1 MLIAVEALFLIVLPV
16 AGGHDGV
23 VISKQAADMYIAS
36 VATLTIY
43 VARGIAGKEVLPP
56 FNPTTP
62 PPERSCGELISKVTL
77 PVA

>member
-43 VARGIAGKEVLPP
+43 VARGIAGKDGASSV
-56 FNPTTP
+56 
-62 PPERSCGELISKVTL
+62 
-77 PVA
+77 